1 MTWSLI
7 KHKKNIE
14 IAENDDLYE
23 DEIDEE
29 LEEYELDEYDSE
41 N

>member
-14 IAENDDLYE
+14 IAENDNLYE